1 MRKANRSYVLED
13 RLGSVVEGFI
23 TLQFEIDLE
32 IERLAELLNKAQ
44 RIVPGKLG
52 IQFIATRKVDGKP
65 VIEPALVRLVLQSGE
80 RKRWLARR
88 ISKSKIRYR
97 NLVPLLPKKKV
108 VLSDGKAFG
117 FSTENAKET
126 KILLK
131 EIGCLFLVR
140 AQITEQIGRFSH
152 SYQALTK
159 KSLAAINKSR
169 KIHYDFEIDFSNP
182 KIAFAKSQALNAR
195 SRI

>member
-1 MRKANRSYVLED
+1 MRKANRSYVLDE
-13 RLGSVVEGFI
+13 RLGSVVEGLV
-23 TLQFEIDLE
+23 TLLFEIDLE

-52 IQFIATRKVDGKP
+52 IQFITTRKIDGKA
-65 VIEPALVRLVLQSGE
+65 VIEPALVRLVLQNGE

-88 ISKSKIRYR
+88 IAKSKICHV
-97 NLVPLLPKKKV
+97 NLIPLLPKKKI

-117 FSTENAKET
+117 FSTENSKET
-126 KILLK
+126 KILLR
-131 EIGCLFLVR
+131 EIGRLFLAR
-140 AQITEQIGRFSH
+140 EQISEQLGRFSH

-159 KSLAAINKSR
+159 KTLAALDKSR